1 MIIHLLLNN
10 LFTILL
16 QILEGIK
23 YHLIFMLIIILEI
36 YLILKKLTTS
46 IMAQPL
52 IFLKQILINLSILKV
67 LPQLHILLWDV
78 ELIVRDVL
86 LIYQIAVMNVL
97 KMLNYLEEIVIEK
110 MEYIYKCQS
119 LNIQIN
125 F

>member
-1 MIIHLLLNN
+1 
-10 LFTILL
+10 
-16 QILEGIK
+16 
-23 YHLIFMLIIILEI
+23 MLIIILEI